1 MLWSLSSPTSEINS
15 TRLSRSTTSKMIRS
29 RLHDVIPNFSYVEL
43 SSDRTLA
50 GLPDLDDVDFGALYS
65 FKNRKASFC
74 LSFGC
79 RLFQSL
85 WICFSAS
92 FFSSSSPLIT
102 FSTGLDSADLIS
114 SARSVPWR
122 IFSTRLL
129 RSVESTIF
137 HSSASVSNLSSSTS
151 SLELLQS
158 REFSVFAAASSLLTA
173 KRRSSLRSK
182 LSYLMM
188 GRMRIP

>member
-43 SSDRTLA
+43 SADRTLA

-173 KRRSSLRSK
+173 RRRSSLRSK

>member
-43 SSDRTLA
+43 SADRTLA

>member
-85 WICFSAS
+85 WIYFSAS